1 MRKNQELTFGKTPAR
16 RPRSNGHTVKELL
29 IFKPEDLKYAI
40 LIYRRPGR
48 SYHVFPG
55 LAVSQCGIHPCRSQ
69 KPVRPSSRYIVF
81 GDSGRRA
88 AREVWALCAPA
99 EATVPAAATEAVFRK
114 SLRSMKGSS
123 QRSSAHTD
131 AGENAGTPVRPV
143 RL

>member
-69 KPVRPSSRYIVF
+69 KPVRPCGRARDTSCS
-81 GDSGRRA
+81 GTQDGGQQGKSGRFVRQQ
-88 AREVWALCAPA
+88 RRPFLRQQRRPSFGNLCG
-99 EATVPAAATEAVFRK
+99 
-114 SLRSMKGSS
+114 L
-123 QRSSAHTD
+123 
-131 AGENAGTPVRPV
+131 
-143 RL
+143 